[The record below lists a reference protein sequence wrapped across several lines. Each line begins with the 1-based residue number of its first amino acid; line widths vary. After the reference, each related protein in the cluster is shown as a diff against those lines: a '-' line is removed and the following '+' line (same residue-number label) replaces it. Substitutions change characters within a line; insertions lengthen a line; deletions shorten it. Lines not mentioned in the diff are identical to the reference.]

1 MLSTPGENSSFA
13 GRKIPTPKLPAN
25 VESRISAL
33 PERGLV
39 HPQQRSQF
47 LIQRRL
53 RPHPPTVAQCDREPP
68 HLALFATGIEIAQM
82 SWAGTRNL

>member
-1 MLSTPGENSSFA
+1 
-13 GRKIPTPKLPAN
+13 
-25 VESRISAL
+25 
-33 PERGLV
+33 V